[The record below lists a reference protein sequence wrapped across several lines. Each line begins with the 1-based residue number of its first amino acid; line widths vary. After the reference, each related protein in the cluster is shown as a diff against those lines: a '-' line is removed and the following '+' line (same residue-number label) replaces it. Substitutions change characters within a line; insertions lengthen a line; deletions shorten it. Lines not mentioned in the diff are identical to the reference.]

1 MGVCAYTFFPQLGKT
16 TALKHQAFFTILV
29 KGKPFLKSDTYLI
42 LPFPT
47 SCHEYHPSWP
57 LILYFN
63 VRKYDSTLLSLSHCI
78 IFVITVHYLIS
89 SSLLYIFFRVCH
101 GSTLSKYIQTTRL
114 QKEKGKAAAS
124 AYAATFPGTIRT
136 VSPAHRGNISRR
148 DDWVWG
154 GLKCNLPCPRHPA
167 CTHLLIQCTSL
178 CTSPCLNAVAINQG
192 HLLECEEKF

>member
-1 MGVCAYTFFPQLGKT
+1 MAWRQLSLLFLHSQQCLELLLLPGTNDRQNLQPRTVSACSSLWATVSPSRKLFCTSTRWPLRKTALEYVCVCAYTFFSQLDET

-47 SCHEYHPSWP
+47 SCHECHPSWP

-63 VRKYDSTLLSLSHCI
+63 VRKYDSTVLSLSHCI
-78 IFVITVHYLIS
+78 IFVITLHYLIS

-114 QKEKGKAAAS
+114 
-124 AYAATFPGTIRT
+124 
-136 VSPAHRGNISRR
+136 
-148 DDWVWG
+148 
-154 GLKCNLPCPRHPA
+154 
-167 CTHLLIQCTSL
+167 
-178 CTSPCLNAVAINQG
+178 
-192 HLLECEEKF
+192 